1 LIKYLTEEK
10 EVKATSKE
18 EILEGRVMAV
28 ATEKD
33 HRCMKQFVMNVA
45 KDARF
50 LSNQAMTSQYIVVNA
65 IQNVVERKVLADLK
79 EEVLEEIEEEE
90 IEVETEEEIG

>member
-1 LIKYLTEEK
+1 LIKYLIEEK
-10 EVKATSKE
+10 EMKATSKE
-18 EILEGRVMAV
+18 EILEEVVMV

-45 KDARF
+45 KDAKF

-65 IQNVVERKVLADLK
+65 IQSVAERKVLADLK